1 MGHSL
6 LDDKAAVSQF
16 GANVLQLSLT
26 SSRYDAERDTAAADQ
41 PGALQASGS
50 VIRLFASGSA
60 AAQEVGSGILTG
72 SGLYFLKPTTDN
84 LALSKPARILGH
96 NLDETISGDWTFSSA
111 LSVQGDV
118 DLGNETSDTIT
129 ATGRFDSDLVPSTDG
144 ARDLGASG
152 LEWKDLYIDGV
163 AYVDSLQADQ
173 LGAALDANS
182 QAITNINVDSGAI
195 DGVTLGS
202 NSAITA
208 LVVNAGVNID
218 DDGDGAID
226 GCVVGG
232 STPAAGTFTTLTA
245 NDQLVVAAGATI
257 TGDTTNEITLAI
269 AGVAS
274 QTADMFKVSDS
285 DGNED
290 LSVDASGVTT
300 ARSLV
305 ATTAD
310 INAGT
315 IDNAVIGAT
324 TARPATFTTCDA
336 TTDFTVGSTVI
347 TDDSIVMTPSSGDTL
362 SITSTTNGASTI
374 ATVDDSGT
382 DADLALTADGQITYR
397 ANDAAGHIFDIN
409 GTSQVQLVDGVLKPT
424 TTNDVDLG
432 TNSLLFKSIYAHD
445 VRLNGSLSASYIAV
459 DHLDV
464 NTINSVVRTESTLEI
479 ADKHIVLASG
489 SAGGAVNGAGLLF
502 GGDGSERGLT
512 EAGSLT
518 WDSELNGVVISGSTA
533 NQVAH
538 VSASGDVYGNDGHF
552 VNRLTVKND
561 GNIGSDG
568 AYDAMTISSAG
579 IVTFKD
585 DILIKSAGSIGTADV
600 NDSLTWNAD
609 GDLTFKDGAYDLD
622 IASHDGDNGLKLG
635 GSLVTSDAAE
645 LNLLD
650 GSAADTVVNSKA
662 VIYSSGGNVNA
673 SSMTVENGGTI
684 GSAGDTSAITIA
696 ANGACTF
703 SDSAVFTGGATFN
716 AMTTVSNGNTF
727 SALGN
732 VVLGNADTDVIGV
745 GGMLTASYG
754 LSVAS
759 GQDVYFV
766 GGNGARLV
774 DNSSNALDF
783 REGDNSYLK
792 FVTTNNE
799 ESIDMGVDL
808 NLAAGASVTADAFVL
823 NSDETLKKDI
833 KTLDSALDKV
843 MSMRGVTYQFKHNP
857 EKQEV
862 GFLAQEMKN
871 SVPEVVS
878 TTNQGTLGI
887 DYAKLTSVLVEA
899 VKEQQEQIEEL
910 KAKLSKDNS

>member
-6 LDDKAAVSQF
+6 LDGKAAVSQF

-50 VIRLFASGSA
+50 VIRLFASGST

-84 LALSKPARILGH
+84 LGLSKPARILGH
-96 NLDETISGDWTFSSA
+96 NLDETVSGDWTFSSA
-111 LSVQGDV
+111 LSVEGNV
-118 DLGNETSDTIT
+118 DLGNATSDTIT

-144 ARDLGASG
+144 TRDLGTSD
-152 LEWKDLYIDGV
+152 LEWKDLYLDGT
-163 AYVDSLQADQ
+163 ANIDSLVADTADIN
-173 LGAALDANS
+173 GGTVDAV
-182 QAITNINVDSGAI
+182 I
-195 DGVTLGS
+195 
-202 NSAITA
+202 
-208 LVVNAGVNID
+208 
-218 DDGDGAID
+218 
-226 GCVVGG
+226 GG
-232 STPAAGTFTTLTA
+232 TTPAAGTFTTLTA

-274 QTADMFKVSDS
+274 QTADMFKISDS

-290 LSVDASGVTT
+290 LSVDADGITT

-315 IDNAVIGAT
+315 IDNAVIGGN

-374 ATVDDSGT
+374 ATVDAAGT

-409 GTSQVQLVDGVLKPT
+409 GTSQVSLVDGVLKPT

-464 NTINSVVRTESTLEI
+464 NTINSVVRTENTLEI

-518 WDSELNGVVISGSTA
+518 WDSTLNGVVISGSNA

-568 AYDAMTISSAG
+568 AYDAMSISLE
-579 IVTFKD
+579 KM
-585 DILIKSAGSIGTADV
+585 
-600 NDSLTWNAD
+600 
-609 GDLTFKDGAYDLD
+609 
-622 IASHDGDNGLKLG
+622 
-635 GSLVTSDAAE
+635 
-645 LNLLD
+645 
-650 GSAADTVVNSKA
+650 KA
-662 VIYSSGGNVNA
+662 MHIHS
-673 SSMTVENGGTI
+673 
-684 GSAGDTSAITIA
+684 
-696 ANGACTF
+696 
-703 SDSAVFTGGATFN
+703 
-716 AMTTVSNGNTF
+716 
-727 SALGN
+727 
-732 VVLGNADTDVIGV
+732 
-745 GGMLTASYG
+745 
-754 LSVAS
+754 
-759 GQDVYFV
+759 
-766 GGNGARLV
+766 R
-774 DNSSNALDF
+774 
-783 REGDNSYLK
+783 
-792 FVTTNNE
+792 
-799 ESIDMGVDL
+799 
-808 NLAAGASVTADAFVL
+808 
-823 NSDETLKKDI
+823 
-833 KTLDSALDKV
+833 DKV
-843 MSMRGVTYQFKHNP
+843 SSTT
-857 EKQEV
+857 E
-862 GFLAQEMKN
+862 A
-871 SVPEVVS
+871 EVVKMKF
-878 TTNQGTLGI
+878 QL
-887 DYAKLTSVLVEA
+887 
-899 VKEQQEQIEEL
+899 
-910 KAKLSKDNS
+910 